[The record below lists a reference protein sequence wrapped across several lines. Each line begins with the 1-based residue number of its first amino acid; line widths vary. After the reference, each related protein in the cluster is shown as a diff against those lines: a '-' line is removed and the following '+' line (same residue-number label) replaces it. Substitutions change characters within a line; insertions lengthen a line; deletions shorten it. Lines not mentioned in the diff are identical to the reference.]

1 MRSFRRMEAKRG
13 PAPQGK
19 RRDGASEDAAIR
31 KDRNLKEGCVVRRTI
46 PLSLWWREIGNTRRA
61 RGEEQRGM
69 KARPRP
75 RNNRADGARA
85 QRIGDIGPAR
95 PCVCCWFVK
104 LGSLA

>member
-69 KARPRP
+69 KARPRLKTTGP
-75 RNNRADGARA
+75 MARVRSA
-85 QRIGDIGPAR
+85 SAISDRRGLA
-95 PCVCCWFVK
+95 FVAG
-104 LGSLA
+104 L

>member
-69 KARPRP
+69 KARPRLETTGP
-75 RNNRADGARA
+75 MARVRSA
-85 QRIGDIGPAR
+85 SATSDRRGLA
-95 PCVCCWFVK
+95 FVAG
-104 LGSLA
+104 L